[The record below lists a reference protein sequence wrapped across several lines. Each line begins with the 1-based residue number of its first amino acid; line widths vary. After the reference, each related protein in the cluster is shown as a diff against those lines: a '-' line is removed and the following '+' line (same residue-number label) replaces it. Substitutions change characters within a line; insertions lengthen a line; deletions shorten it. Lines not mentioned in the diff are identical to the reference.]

1 MCIRYI
7 PGKDNILS
15 DFISRNF
22 KIENKW
28 NVIDACMLELD
39 FVSYDKNDLIAKQL
53 NDEEIL
59 QCMKY
64 DCDKVSKINKT
75 FRRYKNKLSVQNG
88 SLKFELHGIFLYICP
103 KELQTEVIC
112 LAYDSF
118 WGSHFPAFKTHRR
131 IIEYACFAISK
142 TIYGTSSHV

>member
-1 MCIRYI
+1 M
-7 PGKDNILS
+7 K
-15 DFISRNF
+15 
-22 KIENKW
+22 

-39 FVSYDKNDLIAKQL
+39 FVSKNDLIAKQL

-64 DCDKVSKINKT
+64 DCDEVSKINKT
-75 FRRYKNKLSVQNG
+75 FRRYKNKLSVQKR
-88 SLKFELHGIFLYICP
+88 SLKFELHGKFLYICP

-118 WGSHFPAFKTHRR
+118 WGGHL
-131 IIEYACFAISK
+131 
-142 TIYGTSSHV
+142 